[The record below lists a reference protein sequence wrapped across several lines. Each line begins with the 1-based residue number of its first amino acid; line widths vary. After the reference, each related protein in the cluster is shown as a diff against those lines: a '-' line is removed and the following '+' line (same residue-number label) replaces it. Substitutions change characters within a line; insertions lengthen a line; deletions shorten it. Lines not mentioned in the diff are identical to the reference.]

1 MTETS
6 VKQFG
11 NELTSF
17 FVLVL
22 LNLALGAMAM
32 AFGVQFTVTTLM
44 QFAARETPSVLLS
57 AARILIGAA
66 GIVVGFFWIQTSA
79 NILRGIINIRKEY
92 RHRTTPVPDET
103 ITGWIIAVL
112 THYREN
118 RTVIRRMAIIGTIGG
133 IIFLALGVANIVEG
147 IQALAAA
154 GQGPGY
160 LALIAAAINLTIW
173 LVTIH
178 FAKGFR
184 RYSEVWDMR
193 LDRAGKGEE
202 SLKRALENG

>member
-1 MTETS
+1 MTESS

-32 AFGVQFTVTTLM
+32 AFGVQFIVTTM
-44 QFAARETPSVLLS
+44 MPARETPSVLLS
-57 AARILIGAA
+57 AARIFIGAA

-79 NILRGIINIRKEY
+79 KILRGIKNIRKEY

-133 IIFLALGVANIVEG
+133 IIFLALGVANLVEG

-160 LALIAAAINLTIW
+160 LALIAAAINLTIG